1 MRIELFRSW
10 REVAVF
16 TLFALVLLGFTLFI
30 EYKNYKEFIRFD
42 TAIVEATPILYYTK
56 TKNDRSYQVLKLQTN
71 DGLTFYTTKKK
82 PIRSLDGKLLKLKVY
97 INEISFKEYLSQF
110 YMNSKVL
117 AVTQDKSRRA
127 VVDAL
132 IADAHKN
139 KSIGQIYQA
148 LYTNKSVSKEMQT
161 AFSNLGVSH
170 IVAISGFHLSILSA
184 LVYFLFRPLY
194 GFFQSRYFPYRNAN
208 IDLFFVV
215 MAVLFAYTAFL
226 GYPPSLVRSLGMFVV
241 GFVLYD
247 RGVEVF
253 SMQTLFVAVVLLV
266 ALFPKVAFSLGFW
279 LSALGVFYIFLFLIH
294 FSRWRTVWIVLGL
307 AVFVYLFMLPVS
319 LFLFGNFS
327 IYHPYSIP
335 LALLFTPFYPLSIV
349 LHFIG
354 YGDFFDYFLLW
365 LMELGRGGV
374 KVEFAWYFFLSHL
387 LLSLVAIKSKIAMYA
402 LILAS
407 GAIFI
412 YALALSLAP

>member
-1 MRIELFRSW
+1 MQVELFRSW
-10 REVAVF
+10 REVALF
-16 TLFALVLLGFTLFI
+16 ALFALVLLGFTLFI

-42 TAIVEATPILYYTK
+42 SATIEATPILHYTK
-56 TKNDRSYQVLKLQTN
+56 TKNNRSYQVLKLKTS
-71 DGLTFYTTKKK
+71 DGLTFYTTQKK
-82 PIRSLDGKLLKLKVY
+82 PVRLLDGKLLKLKVY
-97 INEISFKEYLSQF
+97 INEITFKEYLSQF

-117 AVTQDKSRRA
+117 AVTQDESCRA
-127 VVDAL
+127 VVDAM
-132 IADAHKN
+132 IADAHN
-139 KSIGQIYQA
+139 DERVGQIYQA
-148 LYTNKSVSKEMQT
+148 LYTNKSVSKEIQT

-184 LVYFLFRPLY
+184 LVYFLFRPFY
-194 GFFQSRYFPYRNAN
+194 SFFQRRYFPYRNAN

-247 RGVEVF
+247 RGVKVI
-253 SMQTLFVAVVLLV
+253 SMQTLFVALVLLV
-266 ALFPKVAFSLGFW
+266 ALFPRVAFSLGFW

-294 FSRWRTVWIVLGL
+294 FSKWRTVWIVLGL

-349 LHFIG
+349 LHLLG

-365 LMELGRGGV
+365 LMDLGESGV
-374 KVEFAWYFFLSHL
+374 KVEFVWYFFAAHL
-387 LLSLVAIKSKIAMYA
+387 LLSLIAIKSRVA
-402 LILAS
+402 
-407 GAIFI
+407 I
-412 YALALSLAP
+412 YALVIASIAVFVYAMLQ